1 MKAQH
6 AEFRVGV
13 SHPQGCTN
21 ACKSLADVPEFG
33 LFQHFSAKTET
44 FCHNKIA
51 DALSPTSRKG

>member
-1 MKAQH
+1 MKAQQ
-6 AEFRVGV
+6 AKFRGGI

-21 ACKSLADVPEFG
+21 ACKSLADVPESG
-33 LFQHFSAKTET
+33 LCQDFSSKTET